1 MDFGLTPEQRELRK
15 SVLEFARTQLNGDI
29 DQRDA
34 PGTFSRE
41 CWKKCGD
48 FGLLGLPMPVEY
60 GGQGENITT
69 SIIAMEALGKGCRD
83 NGIVFSINA
92 QLWSCQMPIL
102 HYGSEEQKRAWLP
115 RLISGDALA
124 AHAITEPDAGS
135 DVFSLTARAEKV
147 DGGYLINGAKT
158 FSTNGPVADLAV
170 AFAYLK
176 PKTAGA
182 AKQLTTFLGP
192 RGTGGVTFGPPMSK
206 MGIRTSPTG
215 EIAFEDCFVPDAAR
229 LGAEGAGMRIFNS
242 AMEWERACIFASH
255 VGAMERLLE
264 DSIKYTRERKQ
275 GGQPIAKYEAVANRI
290 VETKVAIE
298 AGRLLVHYVG
308 WLHENHKSAIMESAI
323 AKLFVGESHVQA
335 ALDAVKN
342 FGGFGYL
349 KESPVERELRDSIS
363 GIIYSGTSDIQR
375 RIIARCLGL

>member
-1 MDFGLTPEQRELRK
+1 MDFGLTSEQRELRK
-15 SVLEFARTQLNGDI
+15 LVLEFARTQLNSDI
-29 DQRDA
+29 DQRDMA
-34 PGTFSRE
+34 GTFSRE
-41 CWKKCGD
+41 SWKKCGD

-60 GGQGENITT
+60 GGQGENLSTAIV
-69 SIIAMEALGKGCRD
+69 AMEALGKGCRD

-92 QLWSCQMPIL
+92 QLWSCQMPIM
-102 HYGSEEQKRAWLP
+102 HYGSEEQKREWLP
-115 RLISGDALA
+115 PLIRGDVIA

-135 DVFSLTARAEKV
+135 DVFSLTARADKV
-147 DGGYLINGAKT
+147 DGGYVINGTKT

-182 AKQLTTFLGP
+182 AKQLTTFLVP
-192 RGTGGVTFGPPMSK
+192 RGTLGITFGQPMSK

-215 EIAFEDCFVPDAAR
+215 EIAFEDCFVPDSAR

-264 DSIKYTRERKQ
+264 DSIKYARERKQ

-308 WLHENHKSAIMESAI
+308 WLHENHKSSIMESAI

>member
-29 DQRDA
+29 DQRDM

-41 CWKKCGD
+41 CWKKCGE

-182 AKQLTTFLGP
+182 AKQLTTFLVP
-192 RGTGGVTFGPPMSK
+192 RGTAGVTFGPPMSK

-229 LGAEGAGMRIFNS
+229 LGAEGVGMRIFNS

>member
-1 MDFGLTPEQRELRK
+1 MDFGLNPEQKQLRA
-15 SVLEFARTQLNGDI
+15 SVLEFARAQLNGDI

-34 PGTFSRE
+34 PGIFSLE
-41 CWKKCGD
+41 SWKKCAD

-60 GGQGENITT
+60 GGQGEG
-69 SIIAMEALGKGCRD
+69 IISTIVAMDALGKGCRD
-83 NGIVFSINA
+83 NGLVFSINA
-92 QLWSCQMPIL
+92 QMWSCQMPIL
-102 HYGSEEQKRAWLP
+102 HYGSAAQKREWLP
-115 RLISGDALA
+115 KLITGEALA
-124 AHAITEPDAGS
+124 AHAITEPNAGS

-170 AFAYLK
+170 AFAYVK
-176 PKTAGA
+176 PKTEGG
-182 AKQLTTFLGP
+182 AKQLTTFLVP
-192 RGTGGVTFGPPMSK
+192 RGAPGMTFGPPMSK

-215 EIAFEDCFVPDAAR
+215 EVAFDDCFVPDSAR

-255 VGAMERLLE
+255 VGATERLLE
-264 DSIKYTRERKQ
+264 DSIKYARERRQ
-275 GGQPIAKYEAVANRI
+275 FGQPIAKYEAVANRI
-290 VETKVAIE
+290 VEMKVAID
-298 AGRLLVHYVG
+298 AGRLLVYYVG
-308 WLHENHKSAIMESAI
+308 WMHEQGKNPVMESAI

-335 ALDAVKN
+335 AMDAVRI
-342 FGGFGYL
+342 FGGFGYM

>member
-1 MDFGLTPEQRELRK
+1 
-15 SVLEFARTQLNGDI
+15 
-29 DQRDA
+29 
-34 PGTFSRE
+34 
-41 CWKKCGD
+41 
-48 FGLLGLPMPVEY
+48 
-60 GGQGENITT
+60 
-69 SIIAMEALGKGCRD
+69 
-83 NGIVFSINA
+83 
-92 QLWSCQMPIL
+92 
-102 HYGSEEQKRAWLP
+102 
-115 RLISGDALA
+115 
-124 AHAITEPDAGS
+124 
-135 DVFSLTARAEKV
+135 
-147 DGGYLINGAKT
+147 
-158 FSTNGPVADLAV
+158 
-170 AFAYLK
+170 
-176 PKTAGA
+176 
-182 AKQLTTFLGP
+182 
-192 RGTGGVTFGPPMSK
+192 
-206 MGIRTSPTG
+206 
-215 EIAFEDCFVPDAAR
+215 
-229 LGAEGAGMRIFNS
+229 MRIFNS